1 MANDSY
7 GRNYPRGNASD
18 RGKNAAGAIK
28 KGWRWGI
35 DNVRDGMYDPL
46 GAIAKFSGVW
56 ALVLLGASVIGF
68 GAYILGG
75 KTHATN
81 PIIPSVNP
89 TDAGESLADRVFLP
103 IFQSSTAPSSNDSQP
118 SSIYEAE
125 TETEAGGE

>member
-1 MANDSY
+1 MAIDNY
-7 GRNYPRGNASD
+7 GRNHPRGNASD
-18 RGKNAAGAIK
+18 LGKNAAGAIK

-46 GAIAKFSGVW
+46 GSIARFAGVW
-56 ALVLLGASVIGF
+56 ALLLLGASILGCL
-68 GAYILGG
+68 AYITGG

-89 TDAGESLADRVFLP
+89 TDAGESVADR
-103 IFQSSTAPSSNDSQP
+103 IFIPMFSSSTAPSSNDDQP

-125 TETEAGGE
+125 GE

>member
-46 GAIAKFSGVW
+46 GAIARFAGVW
-56 ALVLLGASVIGF
+56 ALALLGASILGCL
-68 GAYILGG
+68 AYIVGG

-81 PIIPSVNP
+81 PILPSVNP
-89 TDAGESLADRVFLP
+89 TDTGESIADRVVIPLFR
-103 IFQSSTAPSSNDSQP
+103 STTAPSSQGEEP

-125 TETEAGGE
+125 AEGE